1 LLFCGKRK
9 QSERTKMKTRILL
22 ILKTSAAAMLGLAFL
37 LVWAANARAADQW
50 MSAASGDNG
59 VAPPNN
65 TLALSVLITDSGG
78 PVAGVVVSYTIAQAP
93 TGAAGH
99 GVSPITATT
108 NANGRVTT
116 TLTLGDTQGRYLVQA
131 EADALNT
138 PITFTT
144 GAFHPQ
150 AWQDYANNPVFG
162 QGAGGPKAYYPTVI
176 YDADGFSGHGAA
188 AWYKMWAGDGSR
200 IWVITSTNG
209 ITWSAHLTA
218 TGLTN
223 PHHARVVY
231 DAGGFGGT
239 AVYYKMWY
247 WDTTN
252 SYSINAIRTA
262 SSADGLTWTNDQAIT
277 QDAASPL
284 VTGVSPDWNRG
295 SHGPVEVLYQSGT
308 MTNTGTNPFDYSY
321 VMYFDATTGGQE
333 VVGLAYSADGAAWTR
348 YGSGPVLDVSAGE
361 WDSTHL
367 GFGTVINNGDLFM
380 FWYSGGTGSINQ
392 GIGYAVSA
400 DGIHWDKRPDG
411 PLAGIGERG
420 GSGSWNESRNYTPM
434 VLYDA
439 NGFSGHGD
447 STPWKM
453 WRTGKAANGNYAI
466 GYAGWDAGP
475 TAINLQTFSAVP
487 SQLMMRV
494 VTAVLLLLL
503 ITIPLLFRKSRA

>member
-1 LLFCGKRK
+1 M
-9 QSERTKMKTRILL
+9 MKTRIQL
-22 ILKTSAAAMLGLAFL
+22 ILKTIAAAMLGLAL
-37 LVWAANARAADQW
+37 LLAWAANARAADQW
-50 MSAASGDNG
+50 MSAASGDKG
-59 VAPPNN
+59 VAPPDSS
-65 TLALSVLITDSGG
+65 LALSVLITDSGG
-78 PVAGVVVSYTIAQAP
+78 PVAGVVVSYTLVQTP
-93 TGAAGH
+93 TGAAGY
-99 GVSPITATT
+99 GVSPVTATT
-108 NANGRVTT
+108 DANGRVTT

-150 AWQDYANNPVFG
+150 AWQDNAGNPVFG
-162 QGAGGPKAYYPTVI
+162 QGNGGPKSYYPTVV
-176 YDADGFSGHGAA
+176 YDANGFSGHGSA
-188 AWYKMWAGDGSR
+188 AWYKMWAGDGSH

-209 ITWSAHLTA
+209 ITWSARLTA

-247 WDTTN
+247 WDTAN
-252 SYSINAIRTA
+252 LYSINAIRTA
-262 SSADGLTWTNDQAIT
+262 VSANGVTWTSDQAIT
-277 QDAASPL
+277 QNASSPL

-295 SHGPVEVLYQSGT
+295 SYGPVDVLYQSGT

-333 VVGLAYSADGAAWTR
+333 VVGLAYSTNGSSWTR

-367 GFGTVINNGDLFM
+367 GFGTVVNNGDLFM
-380 FWYSGGTGSINQ
+380 FWYSGGTNSINQ

-411 PLAGIGERG
+411 PLSGIGELG

-439 NGFSGHGD
+439 NSFSGHGD
-447 STPWKM
+447 NRSWKM

-466 GYAGWDAGP
+466 GYAGWNASP
-475 TAINLQTFSAVP
+475 TAITLQTFSAVSRRP
-487 SQLMMRV
+487 AGMG
-494 VTAVLLLLL
+494 TAVLFLLLVA
-503 ITIPLLFRKSRA
+503 TTLLFWKRRA